1 MAKGSK
7 IEQLQNW
14 FTEAMKDPISFHFP
28 APFFAAPPPPIRA
41 ASFTATSDHHNPC
54 EVTLP

>member
-28 APFFAAPPPPIRA
+28 APFFAAPPHPHQSSIL
-41 ASFTATSDHHNPC
+41 HGYQ
-54 EVTLP
+54 